1 MKRQMWV
8 ICACSL
14 ALLLLLAL
22 KGVLFP
28 AAIFVALWAISPA
41 VIRWLDQSVTPPDTH
56 DIPVEDR
63 AFLHGLSRKT
73 WRYFDDL
80 VGPDTHWLPPDNSQ
94 LSLHIE
100 VAQRTSPTNIGLW
113 LTSALAAHDFGYLS
127 SDELL
132 RRSAETLATL
142 GRLEKYE
149 GHLLN
154 WYDTRT
160 LEPLIPR
167 YVSTVDSGNLL
178 AGLWVIEQ
186 GFQDILRAPVMGP
199 ACLKGLADIVSIL
212 EGICG
217 TDPSVRAPLR
227 TLRRLVHGKVKGD
240 LIARL
245 RLAVNP
251 VQQLQE
257 IGRWPD
263 ATGEDRA
270 YWVACLDRELTSW
283 SETVQRYLPW
293 METLAH
299 LPDSFLR
306 ELGDDAVKL
315 RHRALH
321 SAPSLLTLAGAAAT
335 PVERLLSRPRAAGI
349 RPEIRDWLDRLGE
362 EFRAARA
369 NAVQAVQD
377 YEALGNSARQL
388 SAGMNMG
395 LLYDKNRRLFGI
407 GYQVGSPLEFSSY
420 YDLLASECRLASLVA
435 IAKGDVPMEHWFAL
449 GRPHLRTGGG
459 QTLLSWSGTMFEYLM
474 PLLFMRTF
482 ANSLLDEACHEAVHK
497 QIEYGEKNKVPWG
510 VSESAYSA
518 LDANQVYQY
527 RAFGVP
533 SLALKQTLD
542 GDLVVAP
549 YATMLALAI
558 DPAASAK
565 NLRLLEEFGLLGP
578 MGLYEAIDF
587 TLQNKRGG
595 DRGVVIYAYMAHH
608 QGMTLLALDN
618 LLHRGV
624 IERRFHAD
632 LRVRAVESLLFERI
646 PMVRVPLEEPRVDL
660 PSIRPVTAEE
670 SAERAWKEDTY
681 LPRVHLQG
689 NMNYSLMVTNAGGG
703 YSRWN
708 NFDVTRW
715 RSDTTL
721 DPWGNFL
728 YIRDLKSDVVWAAAF
743 HPVGGDQ
750 GTSSARFSADRA
762 EFHRR
767 VAGIETVLDVTVA
780 AEDDVELRRF
790 TVTNRSIRG
799 RHLEFTSFAELALA
813 PHGADRSAPAF
824 SKMFIETECAEPG
837 VLIAHR
843 RLRSPEEP
851 PVWAAHVLI
860 GATGDIQHETDR
872 EKFLGRGR
880 TPETAVALLQD
891 LTGSAGTVIDPIF
904 SLRCRAVIEPR
915 DRLEIAF
922 ITIVAASREALLPLI
937 QKYRRPGAVARAFEM
952 AWTRG
957 QLDFRYLGVGPAAA
971 HRFQDLA
978 SHLLYP
984 NPRLRMPGDRLMR
997 NRLGQTALWGDGI
1010 SGDLPILTITV
1021 TEPRH
1026 VPLVRELLL
1035 AHAYWR
1041 LRGFKVDLVILNQ
1054 EIPSYDRP
1062 LHLQLSRQV
1071 EAHSAADAIDKPG
1084 GVFLRDWHGLTE
1096 EHRNLILAVSS
1107 VVLSGNRGP
1116 LQQQLATVRETV
1128 MPPLFVAPGGLEEPS
1143 PPLPFLELPYFNG
1156 LGGFTPDGSEY
1167 AIYLKPG
1174 SQTPT
1179 PWVNVMASP
1188 HFGAMVSESGLGFTW
1203 SGNSQANRLTP
1214 WHNDP
1219 VCDTQSEVIYLR
1231 DEDSGTV
1238 WTPTA
1243 LPIREDDAYRAR
1255 HAQGSTTFEHNSHAI
1270 GQELTVFVPLRE
1282 DGSGD
1287 PVKVMR
1293 LRLRSHSTR
1302 KRRLTVTY
1310 FAEWV
1315 LGSIR
1320 EDQQLHVQTTYD
1332 ETSGAVLASQAWT
1345 GSFTNDL
1352 GFAASSPRAASYSG
1366 DRTQF
1371 LGRNG
1376 SRSKPAALGRV
1387 RLDNRTGAGLDP
1399 AAALQVP
1406 VIIEPGNEVE
1416 IVFLLGEA
1424 GSVEAVR
1431 DIVSRYQSGASVE
1444 QTLNQTHRFWESA
1457 VGALQVHTPLL
1468 STDFLL
1474 NRWLPY
1480 QVLSCRFWGRSAL
1493 YQSGGAWGFRDQ
1505 LQDSMALLYSAPR
1518 LAREHILVSAARQFV
1533 EGDVQHWW
1541 HPETGMG
1548 VRTRCSDDLIWLPYA
1563 VANYVQITG
1572 DTGILNE
1579 EVPFLDG
1586 ATLTGEEQERLFT
1599 PPVSAHRA
1607 SLWEHCR
1614 LALQHGSRV
1623 GSHGLPLIGS
1633 GDWNDGLNLVGKQG
1647 RGESVWL
1654 AWFLGAAL
1662 EAFSGL
1668 KPESGDEWRSQAAA
1682 LFEAVEQSGWDGE
1695 WYLRGFFD
1703 DGSPLGSHQNQEARI
1718 DSLPQSWAVIAR
1730 HEVTDRARQAMASS
1744 EKYLV
1749 DESDHLVKL
1758 FTPAF
1763 DCSTPNPGYIM
1774 GYPPGLRENGGQY
1787 THGSLWMALARAR
1800 LNEGNAAVHLLK
1812 LMNPAERTRSPED
1825 VTRYRGE
1832 PYVVAADV
1840 SAAPGKSGRSGWTWY
1855 TGSAGWMY
1863 RIWIEEVLGFR
1874 LRGDVLTL
1882 NPVIPDDWPRFEMT
1896 YRHYSAT
1903 YEISVLR
1910 NKVPGPTA
1918 LELDG
1923 HVVDHIRLCDDG
1935 ETHHVIVRLE
1945 VGHPAGMIVKPAIH
1959 SSNGKGPWSPNT
1971 PAAMPDLKGSMTL
1984 GDIP

>member
-14 ALLLLLAL
+14 ALLLLLGF

-41 VIRWLDQSVTPPDTH
+41 VIRWLDQPAPPRDLH
-56 DIPVEDR
+56 KLPAGDR

-80 VGPDTHWLPPDNSQ
+80 IGPETHWLPPDNSQ

-113 LTSALAAHDFGYLS
+113 LTAALSAHDFGYLS
-127 SDELL
+127 TDELL
-132 RRSAETLATL
+132 RRTSETMATL

-160 LEPLIPR
+160 LDPLIPR
-167 YVSTVDSGNLL
+167 YVSTVDSGNLV
-178 AGLWVIEQ
+178 ASLWVIEQ
-186 GFQDILRAPVMGP
+186 GFRDVVRGPVMGNF
-199 ACLKGLADIVSIL
+199 CLRGLLDIVSIL
-212 EGICG
+212 EGVCG
-217 TDPSVRAPLR
+217 SDSSVTVPLR
-227 TLRRLVHGKVKGD
+227 TLRRLLQGKVKGD

-245 RLAVNP
+245 RLAANP
-251 VQQLQE
+251 VQQLRE

-270 YWVACLDRELTSW
+270 YWVACLERELTSW
-283 SETVQRYLPW
+283 TETVQRYLPW

-299 LPDSFLR
+299 LPDALLL
-306 ELGDDAVKL
+306 ELGEDAVKL

-321 SAPSLLTLAGAAAT
+321 SVPSLMTLASSATT
-335 PVERLLSRPRAAGI
+335 PVERLLSRPRTAEM
-349 RPEIRDWLDRLGE
+349 RPETREWLDRLMG
-362 EFRAARA
+362 EFRSARSNATQTVKAYGALGKAAR
-369 NAVQAVQD
+369 
-377 YEALGNSARQL
+377 EL

-395 LLYDKNRRLFGI
+395 LLYDRNRRLFGI
-407 GYQVGSPLEFSSY
+407 GYLVGSPLEFSSY
-420 YDLLASECRLASLVA
+420 YDLLASECRLASMVA
-435 IAKGDVPMEHWFAL
+435 IAKGDVPLEHWFAL
-449 GRPHLRTGGG
+449 SRPHLRTAGR

-497 QIEYGEKNKVPWG
+497 QIEYGEQKRVPWG

-533 SLALKQTLD
+533 SLALKQALTD
-542 GDLVVAP
+542 DLVVAP

-558 DPAASAK
+558 DPGDAVK

-624 IERRFHAD
+624 MQRRFHAD
-632 LRVRAVESLLFERI
+632 LRIRAVESLLFERI
-646 PMVRVPLEEPRVDL
+646 PVVRMPLEEPRIAL
-660 PSIRPVTAEE
+660 PSIRPVAAEE
-670 SAERAWKEDTY
+670 PAERSWKEDTY

-703 YSRWN
+703 YSRWH

-721 DPWGNFL
+721 DPWGSFL
-728 YIRDLKSDVVWAAAF
+728 YIRDVRSDAVWAATF
-743 HPVGGDQ
+743 HPVAGDQ
-750 GTSSARFSADRA
+750 GTSSALFSADRA

-767 VAGIETVLDVTVA
+767 LSGIETLLDVTVA
-780 AEDDVELRRF
+780 AEDDAELRRL
-790 TVTNRSIRG
+790 TVTNRTIRT
-799 RHLEFTSFAELALA
+799 RSLEFTSYAELALA
-813 PHGADRSAPAF
+813 PHGADRAHPAF
-824 SKMFIETECAEPG
+824 SKMFVETECSEPG

-843 RLRSPEEP
+843 RLRSPDEE

-860 GATGDIQHETDR
+860 GATGEVHYETER
-872 EKFLGRGR
+872 EKFLGRGHN
-880 TPETAVALLQD
+880 PESAVALHQD
-891 LTGSAGTVIDPIF
+891 LTGSAGTVLDPIF
-904 SLRCRAVIEPR
+904 SLRCQAVIEPR
-915 DRLEIAF
+915 DRLEISF
-922 ITIVAASREALLPLI
+922 VTIVASSRDALLPLI

-957 QLDFRYLGVGPAAA
+957 QLDFRYLGVGPGAA

-984 NPRLRMPGDRLMR
+984 NARLRMPGDRLSR
-997 NRLGQTALWGDGI
+997 NRLGQSALWGEGI

-1021 TEPRH
+1021 TESRS

-1071 EAHSAADAIDKPG
+1071 EAHSPAEAINKPG
-1084 GVFLRDWHGLTE
+1084 GVYLRDWHGLTE
-1096 EHRNLILAVSS
+1096 EHRNLILAASS

-1128 MPPLFVAPGGLEEPS
+1128 LPPIFVAPGGVEEPS

-1156 LGGFTPDGSEY
+1156 LGGFTPDGRDY

-1174 SQTPT
+1174 SQTPV
-1179 PWVNVMASP
+1179 PWVNVMANPS
-1188 HFGAMVSESGLGFTW
+1188 FGTLVSESGLGFTW
-1203 SGNSQANRLTP
+1203 YGNSQANRLTP

-1231 DEDSGTV
+1231 DEESGAV

-1255 HAQGSTTFEHNSHAI
+1255 HTQGSTTFEHNSHAI
-1270 GQELTVFVPLRE
+1270 GQELTVFVPLHA

-1302 KRRLTVTY
+1302 KRHLTVTY

-1332 ETSGAVLASQAWT
+1332 EQSGAVLASQCWT
-1345 GSFTNDL
+1345 GSFTNDF
-1352 GFAASSPRAASYSG
+1352 GFAASSPPAASYSG
-1366 DRTQF
+1366 DRAQF

-1376 SRSKPAALGRV
+1376 SRSKPLALARA

-1399 AAALQVP
+1399 AVALQVA
-1406 VIIEPGNEVE
+1406 VTIEPGAEAE
-1416 IVFLLGEA
+1416 IIFLLGQA
-1424 GSVEAVR
+1424 ASVADVR
-1431 DIVSRYQSGASVE
+1431 ELVKRYQAGESVGNALQ
-1444 QTLNQTHRFWESA
+1444 QTLRFWDGTL
-1457 VGALQVHTPLL
+1457 GAIEVHTPLL

-1505 LQDSMALLYSAPR
+1505 LQDSLAFLYAVPHLTR
-1518 LAREHILVSAARQFV
+1518 QHILLAASRQFV

-1541 HPETGMG
+1541 HPQTGMG

-1563 VANYVQITG
+1563 VAKYIEISG
-1572 DTGILNE
+1572 DRGILDE
-1579 EVPFLDG
+1579 EIPFLDG
-1586 ATLTGEEQERLFT
+1586 ATLTTVEQERLFI
-1599 PPVSAHRA
+1599 PQASARTA
-1607 SLWEHCR
+1607 PLWEHCR
-1614 LALQHGSRV
+1614 LALEYGSRL
-1623 GSHGLPLIGS
+1623 GSHGLPLFGS
-1633 GDWNDGLNLVGKQG
+1633 GDWNDGMNLVGKEG

-1654 AWFLGAAL
+1654 AWFLAAVLKAFSDLRPEPAARWRAEAATLVEAL
-1662 EAFSGL
+1662 ENS
-1668 KPESGDEWRSQAAA
+1668 S
-1682 LFEAVEQSGWDGE
+1682 WDGE

-1703 DGSPLGSHQNQEARI
+1703 DGSPLGSNQNQEARI
-1718 DSLPQSWAVIAR
+1718 DSLPQSWAVIAQD
-1730 HEVTDRARQAMASS
+1730 EVTDRARQAMHAAQ
-1744 EKYLV
+1744 KYLV
-1749 DESDHLVKL
+1749 EPGNGLVKL
-1758 FTPAF
+1758 FTPPF

-1787 THGSLWMALARAR
+1787 THGSLWMSMAWARM
-1800 LNEGNAAVHLLK
+1800 NEGNAAVDLLK
-1812 LMNPAERTRSPED
+1812 LMNPAERTRNPED
-1825 VTRYRGE
+1825 VNRYRGE

-1840 SAAPGKSGRSGWTWY
+1840 SAAPGKLGRSGWTWY

-1863 RIWIEEVLGFR
+1863 RIWIEEVLGFH
-1874 LRGDVLTL
+1874 LCGDVLTL
-1882 NPVIPDDWPRFEMT
+1882 KPVIPDDWPHFEIT
-1896 YRHYSAT
+1896 YRHRSAT
-1903 YEISVLR
+1903 YQIAVIR
-1910 NKVPGPTA
+1910 NTASGPA
-1918 LELDG
+1918 IMELDG
-1923 HVVDHIRLCDDG
+1923 RRVDSIHLNDDG
-1935 ETHHVIVRLE
+1935 RTHHVTLRIPELPGAQAVFGSVSEPGLTE
-1945 VGHPAGMIVKPAIH
+1945 
-1959 SSNGKGPWSPNT
+1959 
-1971 PAAMPDLKGSMTL
+1971 AALDTYTH
-1984 GDIP
+1984 